1 MSRFADRV
9 GTGTG
14 TVDAIVIG
22 AGHSGLAM
30 SHCLTGLGV
39 EHIVLERG
47 SVANSWRHE
56 RWDSLRLLTPNWQAQ
71 LPGQAYDGA
80 DPDGYM
86 TMPELIGFLDRYA
99 GRTAAPI
106 YTDTRVAAV
115 QPEAGGYRVETNRGS
130 WQTRAIVIAT
140 GAHQRQNVPAYAS
153 DIPASVTQL
162 SAHDYR
168 NPEQLP
174 EGGVLVVG
182 ASASGLQLAEEFQRT
197 GRPVTLATGEHVR
210 VPRRYRGRDIQ
221 WWMHVTGVLDERY
234 DEVDDLVRARRV
246 PSPQLIGTPD
256 HRTLDLNA
264 LTDQGVRLTGRL
276 AGIRDGR
283 AQFSGGLRNVCA
295 LADLKMN
302 RLLDRV
308 DEWIETEGGGS
319 AAHPPERYEPTRTP
333 ARNCL
338 NLDLASGEI
347 RSVVWA
353 TGLRP
358 EYPWLQVP
366 VLDRKGLLRHDAGV
380 VDAPGLY
387 VLGLPFLRRRKSTFI
402 HGAEDDARDLAGHLR
417 GYLGSATAARRP
429 LRLAV

>member
-1 MSRFADRV
+1 MIRSADRV
-9 GTGTG
+9 GAG

-30 SHCLTGLGV
+30 SRCLTGLGV

-47 SVANSWRHE
+47 AVANSWRHE
-56 RWDSLRLLTPNWQAQ
+56 RWDSLRLLTPNWQTR

-99 GRTAAPI
+99 AGTAAPL
-106 YTDTRVAAV
+106 YTDTQVRAV
-115 QPEAGGYRVETNRGS
+115 RLEAGGYRVETDRGS
-130 WQTRAIVIAT
+130 WWTRAVVIAT
-140 GAHQRQNVPAYAS
+140 GAHQRQNVPAFAS
-153 DIPASVTQL
+153 AIPASVTQL
-162 SAHDYR
+162 SARDYR
-168 NPEQLP
+168 NPAQLP

-182 ASASGLQLAEEFQRT
+182 ASASGLQLAEEIHRS

-210 VPRRYRGRDIQ
+210 LPRRYRGWDIQ

-246 PSPQLIGTPD
+246 PSPQLIGTPE
-256 HRTLDLNA
+256 HRSLDLNA
-264 LTDQGVRLTGRL
+264 LTAQGVRLTGRL
-276 AGIRDGR
+276 AGMRDGR
-283 AQFSGGLRNVCA
+283 AQFSGALRNVCD

-308 DEWIETEGGGS
+308 DQWIE
-319 AAHPPERYEPTRTP
+319 AAGRGRAAEPPERFEPTRTP

-366 VLDRKGLLRHDAGV
+366 ALDRKGLLRHDGGV

-387 VLGLPFLRRRKSTFI
+387 ALGLPFLRRRKSTFI
-402 HGAEDDARDLAGHLR
+402 HGAEDDARDLSRHLHA
-417 GYLGSATAARRP
+417 YLGSAAAAGSRP
-429 LRLAV
+429 VRLAV